1 MIQETSNIAVL
12 LLAAGAS
19 TRLGHPKQ
27 LILKNGQTLLEK
39 EAQVALDS
47 GAQPVVV
54 VLGAYAAKI
63 KPAIARLPLYILQNE
78 TWESGMGSSI
88 ACGIQFLEKEFP
100 EVEAVILMLC
110 DQPFVQAD
118 TLTNLAK
125 TWRETAHGIV
135 ASSYGDHFGPPALFE
150 RRFFPELLALQGE
163 KGAKA
168 VLQTHLKE
176 LVLVPFPEGAL
187 DLDTPEDCAKW
198 LG

>member
-1 MIQETSNIAVL
+1 MIQESSKVAVL

-19 TRLGHPKQ
+19 SRLGHPKQ
-27 LILKNGQTLLEK
+27 LIVKNGQTLLEK
-39 EAQVALDS
+39 EALVALDS

-63 KPAIARLPLYILQNE
+63 KPAIARLPLHILQNE
-78 TWESGMGSSI
+78 AWESGMGSSI

-118 TLTNLAK
+118 TLIHLVQK
-125 TWRETAHGIV
+125 WHETGKGII
-135 ASSYGDHFGPPALFE
+135 ASTYGDSFGPPALFG
-150 RRFFPELLALQGE
+150 RHFFPKLLSLQGE

-168 VLQTHLKE
+168 IMLAEQE
-176 LVLVPFPEGAL
+176 ALVLVPFPEGKV

>member
-1 MIQETSNIAVL
+1 MIQETSKIAVL

-54 VLGAYAAKI
+54 VLGAFAEKI
-63 KPAIARLPLYILQNE
+63 KPAISRFPLHILQNE
-78 TWESGMGSSI
+78 TWKSGMGSSI

-110 DQPFVQAD
+110 DQPFVQAG
-118 TLTNLAK
+118 TLIHLVQK
-125 TWRETAHGIV
+125 WHET
-135 ASSYGDHFGPPALFE
+135 
-150 RRFFPELLALQGE
+150 
-163 KGAKA
+163 
-168 VLQTHLKE
+168 
-176 LVLVPFPEGAL
+176 
-187 DLDTPEDCAKW
+187 
-198 LG
+198 